1 MAVYPYVERMGRGPI
16 VKHFDFRSDTLTLP
30 SDKMR
35 ARMAEARVGD
45 DYYREDPTIRAL
57 EDHAADLL
65 GKEAALF
72 VLSGTMGNLV
82 SIRAQVPPG
91 SAAIVSNTSHIHL
104 NETGHLAS
112 ICGLT
117 SQATATPNGR
127 FDVDL
132 LEAVAPVPK
141 PGSRPSV
148 LNPRLKLI
156 CVENTHNG
164 EGGRV
169 LPLDYLARLSSFA
182 DGRGMV
188 FHMDGARVFNAAVA
202 LGCAPSAVVAAVDSV
217 SFCLSKGLGA
227 PGGAI
232 VAASRDVVEEAR
244 HWRQMVGGGMRQ
256 AGILAAAGLMALQE
270 NIEDLG
276 ADHANAKRLARGLIE
291 AGLDVDSASVETNIV
306 MAYVPAE
313 FGPAVDFHAAM
324 RKAGVFTLAPK
335 GNRLRFVTHRDLSGA
350 DIELAV
356 ERLLQMT
363 KSFKKRAEHV

>member
-1 MAVYPYVERMGRGPI
+1 M
-16 VKHFDFRSDTLTLP
+16 KHLDFRSDTLTMP
-30 SDKMR
+30 SDRMR
-35 ARMAEARVGD
+35 ARMAEASVGD
-45 DYYREDPTIRAL
+45 DYYREDPTIRTL
-57 EDHAADLL
+57 EDFAADLL

-117 SQATATPNGR
+117 SHPTATPDGR
-127 FDVDL
+127 FDLDL
-132 LEAVAPVPK
+132 LEAQAPVPK
-141 PGSRPSV
+141 VGTRPSV

-169 LPLDYLARLSSFA
+169 LPVDYLARLRSFA
-182 DGRGMV
+182 DARGMV

-202 LGCAPSAVVAAVDSV
+202 LGCSPAALVSNVDSV

-270 NIEDLG
+270 NIADL
-276 ADHANAKRLARGLIE
+276 ATDHANAKRLASGLIE
-291 AGLDVDSASVETNIV
+291 AGLQVDGARTETNIV
-306 MAYVPAE
+306 MAYVPAV
-313 FGPAVDFHAAM
+313 FGAAADFHAAM
-324 RKAGVFTLAPK
+324 QKAGVFTLPPK
-335 GNRLRFVTHRDLSGA
+335 GNRLRFVTHRDLSSQ
-350 DIELAV
+350 DIDLAV
-356 ERLLQMT
+356 QRVSLMT
-363 KSFKKRAEHV
+363 SAFRKRADHV